1 MGAAKSTVCRFIS
14 RSLLKRIQG
23 VPANCLDADSGQ
35 IWPADTQSAIPD
47 AEKMLSL
54 AFLPASGYVTAGVPR
69 GVSRAAAANMNLA
82 EGTLNVGVIGAGR
95 IGLVHLEALASVS
108 EAKPIIISNPTVSKA
123 EAAAANYPGMEF
135 SGSDMDVI
143 NHPDVEAVWICSR
156 AHDMQRIEY

>member
-1 MGAAKSTVCRFIS
+1 
-14 RSLLKRIQG
+14 
-23 VPANCLDADSGQ
+23 
-35 IWPADTQSAIPD
+35 
-47 AEKMLSL
+47 MLSL